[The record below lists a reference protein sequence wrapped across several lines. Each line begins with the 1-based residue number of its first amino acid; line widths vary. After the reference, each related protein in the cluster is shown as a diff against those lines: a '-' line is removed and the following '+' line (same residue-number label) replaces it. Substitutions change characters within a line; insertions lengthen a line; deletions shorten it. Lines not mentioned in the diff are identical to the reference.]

1 MGSKNA
7 LYEPLPPKVTI
18 CREAPEPDEEGDG
31 GGGEIVGN
39 CISILPGIYEVRYV
53 CYTTGYF
60 KNNAKVTVHCS
71 VVNPEEYAGTPLER
85 FYNVDFLK
93 GPPKRYGKYRA
104 KARGD
109 LVREIGMLIGPTKRL
124 DRLSISG
131 LRHKRLICEVET
143 VTNDRDKRPLSP
155 DQQYSC
161 IRRFIKILDE
171 DW

>member
-1 MGSKNA
+1 MT
-7 LYEPLPPKVTI
+7 L
-18 CREAPEPDEEGDG
+18 
-31 GGGEIVGN
+31 N
-39 CISILPGIYEVRYV
+39 C
-53 CYTTGYF
+53 
-60 KNNAKVTVHCS
+60 
-71 VVNPEEYAGTPLER
+71 ER
-85 FYNVDFLK
+85 FYNVDCLR

-109 LVREIGMLIGPTKRL
+109 LCREIGMLLGPIDRL
-124 DRLSISG
+124 DRVRITG

-143 VTNDRDKRPLSP
+143 VTVDRDKKQLSP